1 MAPEKHYLAIDL
13 GAESGRGMLGTLS
26 NGRIELSEIQRFQ
39 TGPVHLPTR
48 YPSSDANKTRK
59 DCSLVWDFLRFWQ
72 EIKSCMRQSRTNGEI
87 SSLGVDTW
95 GVDFALLDKKGALIQ
110 YPYHYRD
117 SRTDGMMEEAF
128 KRLPRE
134 RIYEITGIQF
144 MQLNTLFQLLAMHI
158 AQDPALAIAGKL
170 LMVPDLV
177 NYWLT
182 GKAVSEFTEATTSQ
196 ILDTRKGEWSQEII
210 QAMGF
215 PQHIFP
221 EIIKP
226 GARLGSLR
234 STLVDELGFDTTVV
248 APPTHD
254 TGSAVAAIPA
264 ESRDYIWISSGT
276 WSILGMNV
284 PQPIINQE
292 TYANNFTNEGGVSGV
307 YRFSKNIT
315 GLWIVQQCREQWLKE
330 GQEFSYTELTQMA
343 QKAPHLQ
350 AFIDPDF
357 NEFLQMGN
365 MVEKIR
371 DYCRITDQPAPET
384 KAEVIRAALQ
394 GLALRY
400 RFVIEQLEKLS
411 GRHASEIHIV
421 GGGTKN
427 QLLNQFTAD
436 ALNRKVITGPIEATA
451 TGNIIVQA
459 MAMGDVASWAEGV
472 EIIKNS
478 FDIQTYHPKDRT
490 GWDEAYGLFKENL
503 NKITLAF

>member
-1 MAPEKHYLAIDL
+1 MAQEKHYLAIDL

-26 NGRIELSEIQRFQ
+26 EGRLELSEISRFK
-39 TGPVHLPTR
+39 TGPVQLPTR
-48 YPSSDANKTRK
+48 YPFKEKQNDQRE
-59 DCSLVWDFLRFWQ
+59 CSLVWDFLRFWQ
-72 EIKSCMRQSRTNGEI
+72 EIKSAIQKARHIGEI
-87 SSLGVDTW
+87 TSLGVDTW
-95 GVDFALLDKKGALIQ
+95 GVDFALLDEKGALIQ

-117 SRTDGMMEEAF
+117 SRTEGMMEMAF
-128 KRLPRE
+128 KRLSRE

-144 MQLNTLFQLLAMHI
+144 MQLNTLFQLLAMQVD
-158 AQDPALAIAGKL
+158 QDPALKIANKL
-170 LMVPDLV
+170 LMVPDLI

-182 GKAVSEFTEATTSQ
+182 GRAVSEFTEATTSQ
-196 ILDTRKGEWSQEII
+196 ILDTRKGDWSQEII

-215 PQHIFP
+215 PKHIFP

-226 GARLGSLR
+226 GSRLGPLRPSLFY
-234 STLVDELGFDTTVV
+234 ELGFDTTVV

-264 ESRDYIWISSGT
+264 ESEDYIWISSGT
-276 WSILGMNV
+276 WSIVGMNV
-284 PQPIINQE
+284 PGPIINKE
-292 TYANNFTNEGGVSGV
+292 TYANNFTNEGGVSGT
-307 YRFSKNIT
+307 YRFSKNVT

-330 GQEFSYTELTQMA
+330 GQEYSYTELTQMA

-350 AFIDPDF
+350 AFIDPDY

-365 MVEKIR
+365 MVEKIQ

-384 KAEVIRAALQ
+384 KGEITRAALQ

-400 RFVIEQLEKLS
+400 RLVIEQLEKLS
-411 GRHASEIHIV
+411 GRRAKEIHIV

-451 TGNIIVQA
+451 TGNVIVQA
-459 MAMGDVASWAEGV
+459 IAMGDIPNWKEGV
-472 EIIKNS
+472 EVIKNS
-478 FDIQTYHPKDRT
+478 YDIQTYHPKKT
-490 GWDEAYGLFKENL
+490 NGWDEAYGKFKENL